1 MNTLEKEQEFKEWLE
16 QGRYEKGTIGSR
28 IANCKTVNNKYD
40 LYQYFKEGNT
50 QEIYRLFTYST
61 DDMDSGLKPL
71 HAIPIDG
78 NPRTG
83 TSTYKSAIKLYFT
96 FLEEYAEEHGEKI
109 QKKFGNIF
117 KEEEFKNFLPK
128 NDVSVDSIS
137 SYLNYIKNA
146 DRLLEYKVFPIVEK
160 LFQTQDTEG
169 LEILREKGINYLDNI
184 DKGSKIIRNYK
195 SGFNK
200 YLDFIE
206 SAIVNL
212 IEVTPDSNIEDI
224 VDELIDETIDDVT
237 TEVKDK
243 YSHEDIRENFFFR
256 LISQN
261 RFNKS
266 SDFYFP
272 IRFIQQYF
280 YKTEDK
286 KYFDDIINEQ
296 IDHIQFFYAKDQWDE
311 IKHLKELSIADDG
324 SLLINGKA
332 LFSEDFQNN
341 RTFVPF
347 KISKLSEIAI
357 DHKESMDSILN
368 NLKGENYSELV
379 KITEAL
385 KKGLHKKTYKKLA
398 ARGTKLS
405 NDKVFRS
412 SIDRVALKREFENII
427 NKMQLQLMHKS
438 HNNYKRNKV

>member
-1 MNTLEKEQEFKEWLE
+1 
-16 QGRYEKGTIGSR
+16 
-28 IANCKTVNNKYD
+28 
-40 LYQYFKEGNT
+40 
-50 QEIYRLFTYST
+50 
-61 DDMDSGLKPL
+61 MDSGLKPL
-71 HAIPIDG
+71 HMIPIEG

-96 FLEEYAEEHGEKI
+96 FLDEYAEEHGEKV

-117 KEEEFKNFLPK
+117 MEEEFKKFLPA
-128 NDVSVDSIS
+128 NDVSNSIS

-146 DRLLEYKVFPIVEK
+146 DRLLEYKVFPIIEK
-160 LFQTQDTEG
+160 LYQTQDIEG
-169 LEILREKGINYLDNI
+169 LEVLR
-184 DKGSKIIRNYK
+184 DKGSYHLDNLNKGAKSIKNYK

-206 SAIVNL
+206 NTIVNL
-212 IEVTPDSNIEDI
+212 IEATPDTNIEDT
-224 VDELIDETIDDVT
+224 VNELIDEAIDDVT

-261 RFNKS
+261 RFNKN
-266 SDFYFP
+266 SDFFFP

-280 YKTEDK
+280 YKTDDK
-286 KYFDDIINEQ
+286 KYFDDIINQQ
-296 IDHIQFFYAKDQWDE
+296 IDHIRFFYTKDQWDE
-311 IKHLKELSIADDG
+311 IKHLRELTIADDG
-324 SLLINGKA
+324 RLLINGKA
-332 LFSEDFQNN
+332 IFSEDFQNN
-341 RTFVPF
+341 RTYVPF

-357 DHKESMDSILN
+357 NHKESMDSILN
-368 NLKGENYSELV
+368 NLKGEDYSELV
-379 KITEAL
+379 KITDAL

-405 NDKVFRS
+405 NDEVFRN
-412 SIDRVALKREFENII
+412 SINKKELKREFEYII
-427 NKMQLQLMHKS
+427 GKMELQLMQNT

>member
-1 MNTLEKEQEFKEWLE
+1 
-16 QGRYEKGTIGSR
+16 
-28 IANCKTVNNKYD
+28 
-40 LYQYFKEGNT
+40 
-50 QEIYRLFTYST
+50 
-61 DDMDSGLKPL
+61 MDSGLKPL
-71 HAIPIDG
+71 HMIPIEG

-96 FLEEYAEEHGEKI
+96 FLDEYAEEHGEKV

-117 KEEEFKNFLPK
+117 MEEEFKKFLPA
-128 NDVSVDSIS
+128 NDVSNSIS

-146 DRLLEYKVFPIVEK
+146 DRLLEYKVFPIIEK
-160 LFQTQDTEG
+160 LYQTQDIEG
-169 LEILREKGINYLDNI
+169 LEVLR
-184 DKGSKIIRNYK
+184 DKGSYHLDNLNKGAKSIKNYK

-206 SAIVNL
+206 NTIVNL
-212 IEVTPDSNIEDI
+212 IEATPDTNIEDT
-224 VDELIDETIDDVT
+224 VNELIDEAIDDVT

-261 RFNKS
+261 RFNKN
-266 SDFYFP
+266 SDFFFP

-280 YKTEDK
+280 YKTDDK
-286 KYFDDIINEQ
+286 KYFDDIINQQ
-296 IDHIQFFYAKDQWDE
+296 IDHIRFFYTKDQWDE
-311 IKHLKELSIADDG
+311 IKHLRELTIADDG
-324 SLLINGKA
+324 RLLINGKA
-332 LFSEDFQNN
+332 IFSEDFQNN
-341 RTFVPF
+341 RTYVPF

-357 DHKESMDSILN
+357 DHKESMNGILN
-368 NLKGENYSELV
+368 NLKGEDYSELV
-379 KITEAL
+379 KITDAL

-405 NDKVFRS
+405 NDEVFRN
-412 SIDRVALKREFENII
+412 SINKKELKREFEYII
-427 NKMQLQLMHKS
+427 GKMELQLMQNT

>member
-1 MNTLEKEQEFKEWLE
+1 
-16 QGRYEKGTIGSR
+16 
-28 IANCKTVNNKYD
+28 
-40 LYQYFKEGNT
+40 
-50 QEIYRLFTYST
+50 
-61 DDMDSGLKPL
+61 MDSGLKPL
-71 HAIPIDG
+71 HMIPIEG

-96 FLEEYAEEHGEKI
+96 FLDEYAEEHGEKV

-117 KEEEFKNFLPK
+117 MEEEFKKFLPA
-128 NDVSVDSIS
+128 NDVSNSIS

-146 DRLLEYKVFPIVEK
+146 DRLLEYKVFPIIEK
-160 LFQTQDTEG
+160 LYQTQDIEG
-169 LEILREKGINYLDNI
+169 LEVLR
-184 DKGSKIIRNYK
+184 DKGSYHLDNLNKGAKSIKNYK

-206 SAIVNL
+206 NTIVNL
-212 IEVTPDSNIEDI
+212 IEATPDTNIEDT
-224 VDELIDETIDDVT
+224 VNELIDEAIDDVT

-261 RFNKS
+261 RFNKN
-266 SDFYFP
+266 SDFFFP

-280 YKTEDK
+280 YKTDDK
-286 KYFDDIINEQ
+286 KYFDDIINQQ
-296 IDHIQFFYAKDQWDE
+296 IDHIRFFYTKDQWDE
-311 IKHLKELSIADDG
+311 IKHLRELTIADDG
-324 SLLINGKA
+324 RLLINGKA
-332 LFSEDFQNN
+332 IFSEDFQNN
-341 RTFVPF
+341 RTYVPF

-357 DHKESMDSILN
+357 NHKESMNGILN
-368 NLKGENYSELV
+368 NLKGEDYSELV
-379 KITEAL
+379 KITDAL

-405 NDKVFRS
+405 NDEVFRN
-412 SIDRVALKREFENII
+412 SINKKELKREFEYII
-427 NKMQLQLMHKS
+427 GKMELQLMQNT

>member
-1 MNTLEKEQEFKEWLE
+1 MRIVEKEQEFKEWLE
-16 QGRYEKGTIGSR
+16 QGRYEKRTIGSR
-28 IANCKTVNNKYD
+28 ISNWKTVNDKYN

-71 HAIPIDG
+71 HMIPIEG

-117 KEEEFKNFLPK
+117 MEEEFKKFLPA
-128 NDVSVDSIS
+128 NDVSNSIS

-146 DRLLEYKVFPIVEK
+146 DRLLEYKVFPIIEK
-160 LFQTQDTEG
+160 LYQTQDIEG
-169 LEILREKGINYLDNI
+169 LEVLR
-184 DKGSKIIRNYK
+184 DKGSYHLDNLNKGSKSIKNYK

-206 SAIVNL
+206 NTIVNL
-212 IEVTPDSNIEDI
+212 IEATPDNNIEDT
-224 VDELIDETIDDVT
+224 VNELIDEAIDDVT

-261 RFNKS
+261 RFNKN
-266 SDFYFP
+266 SDFFFP

-280 YKTEDK
+280 YKTDDK
-286 KYFDDIINEQ
+286 KYFDDIINQQ
-296 IDHIQFFYAKDQWDE
+296 IDHIRFFYTKDQWDE
-311 IKHLKELSIADDG
+311 IKHLRELTIADDG
-324 SLLINGKA
+324 RLLINDKA
-332 LFSEDFQNN
+332 IFSEDFQNN
-341 RTFVPF
+341 RTYVPF

-357 DHKESMDSILN
+357 DHKESMDGILN
-368 NLKGENYSELV
+368 NLKGEDYSELV
-379 KITEAL
+379 KITDAL

-405 NDKVFRS
+405 NDEVFRN
-412 SIDRVALKREFENII
+412 SINKKELKREFEYII
-427 NKMQLQLMHKS
+427 GKMELQLMQNT

>member
-1 MNTLEKEQEFKEWLE
+1 MNVLEKEQEFKEWLE
-16 QGRYEKGTIGSR
+16 QGRYERTIGSR
-28 IANCKTVNNKYD
+28 ISNCKTVNDKYN

-71 HAIPIDG
+71 HMIPIEG

-117 KEEEFKNFLPK
+117 MEEEFKKFLPA
-128 NDVSVDSIS
+128 NDVSNSIS

-146 DRLLEYKVFPIVEK
+146 DRLLEYKVFPIIEK
-160 LFQTQDTEG
+160 LYQTQDIEG
-169 LEILREKGINYLDNI
+169 LEVLR
-184 DKGSKIIRNYK
+184 DKGSYHLDNLNKGSKSIKNYK

-206 SAIVNL
+206 NTIVNL
-212 IEVTPDSNIEDI
+212 IEATPDTNIEDT
-224 VDELIDETIDDVT
+224 VNELIDEAIDDVT

-261 RFNKS
+261 RFNKN
-266 SDFYFP
+266 SDFFFP

-280 YKTEDK
+280 YKTDDK
-286 KYFDDIINEQ
+286 KYFDDIINQQ
-296 IDHIQFFYAKDQWDE
+296 IDHIRFFYTKDQWDE
-311 IKHLKELSIADDG
+311 IKHLRELTIADDG
-324 SLLINGKA
+324 RLLINGKA
-332 LFSEDFQNN
+332 IFSEDFQNN
-341 RTFVPF
+341 RTYVPF

-357 DHKESMDSILN
+357 DHKESMDGILN
-368 NLKGENYSELV
+368 NLKGKDYSELV
-379 KITEAL
+379 KITDAL

-405 NDKVFRS
+405 NDEVFRN
-412 SIDRVALKREFENII
+412 SIDKTELKREFEYII
-427 NKMQLQLMHKS
+427 GKMELQLMQNT

>member
-1 MNTLEKEQEFKEWLE
+1 MRILEKEQEFKEWLE
-16 QGRYEKGTIGSR
+16 QGRYEKRTIGSR
-28 IANCKTVNNKYD
+28 ISNCKTVNDKYN

-71 HAIPIDG
+71 HMIPIEG

-117 KEEEFKNFLPK
+117 MEEEFKKFLPA
-128 NDVSVDSIS
+128 NDVSNSIS

-146 DRLLEYKVFPIVEK
+146 DRLLEYKVFPIIEK
-160 LFQTQDTEG
+160 LYQTQDIEG
-169 LEILREKGINYLDNI
+169 LEVLR
-184 DKGSKIIRNYK
+184 DKGSYHLDNLNKGSKSIKNYK

-206 SAIVNL
+206 NTIVNL
-212 IEVTPDSNIEDI
+212 IEATPDTNIEDT
-224 VDELIDETIDDVT
+224 VNELIDEAIDDVT

-243 YSHEDIRENFFFR
+243 YSHEDI
-256 LISQN
+256 
-261 RFNKS
+261 
-266 SDFYFP
+266 
-272 IRFIQQYF
+272 QQYF
-280 YKTEDK
+280 YKTDDK
-286 KYFDDIINEQ
+286 KYFDDIINQQ
-296 IDHIQFFYAKDQWDE
+296 IDHIRFFYTKDQWDE
-311 IKHLKELSIADDG
+311 IKHLRELTIADDG
-324 SLLINGKA
+324 RLLINGKA
-332 LFSEDFQNN
+332 IFSEDFQNN
-341 RTFVPF
+341 RTYVPF

-357 DHKESMDSILN
+357 DHKESMDGILN
-368 NLKGENYSELV
+368 NLKGEDYSELV
-379 KITEAL
+379 KITDAL

-405 NDKVFRS
+405 NDEVFRN
-412 SIDRVALKREFENII
+412 SINKTELKREFEYII
-427 NKMQLQLMHKS
+427 GKMELQLMQNT